1 MSPLEILDWIG
12 ELMATPGMLPMTK
25 NVGTVIAR
33 RVNGGTGGC
42 FPSLAKIAQ
51 DAALSPRHVR
61 RALGELARA
70 GFLAIEARA
79 GHSNVF
85 RLLTPRTQLSGVEE
99 KPQNLPRTQLSA
111 HPGRS
116 CPGTPDAAVR
126 LTNEGTSEGTKRVQP
141 APSGTCCAP
150 SGEGPEDVETARPG
164 AAAQDTPDTHVTPH
178 RKPSTAR
185 PIAPDWQP
193 DAASQAWIT
202 AQGVSLDD
210 ARPAVIEFRAWALDT
225 QVKRASWDRTFRNNA
240 PVRSALRRL
249 RLDRQRGTHGGR
261 PLEKATGPAYRTTVA
276 DIDRLLSP
284 AGALA

>member
-33 RVNGGTGGC
+33 RVNGGTGDC
-42 FPSLAKIAQ
+42 FPSLARIAQ
-51 DAALSPRHVR
+51 DSALSPRHVR

-150 SGEGPEDVETARPG
+150 SGESAIKREDADPKP
-164 AAAQDTPDTHVTPH
+164 AAA
-178 RKPSTAR
+178 KPSTAR
-185 PIAPDWQP
+185 TIPADWQP
-193 DAASQAWIT
+193 NADSRAWIE
-202 AQGVSLDD
+202 AQGVSVEE
-210 ARPAVIEFRAWALDT
+210 AQPAVIEFRSWASDT
-225 QVKRASWDRTFRNNA
+225 GVKRACWDRTFRNNG
-240 PVRSALRRL
+240 PVKSALRRVKM
-249 RLDRQRGTHGGR
+249 DRQRPPQASKAPPPGYR
-261 PLEKATGPAYRTTVA
+261 PWFQPE
-276 DIDRLLSP
+276 P
-284 AGALA
+284 AGAAYRPFTFD